1 MIINIVKVFIPTLVS
16 FALGMIIST
25 PLAGFLYEKKMWKKK
40 SVQTTLSG
48 EAAVISAKLH
58 NDEDR
63 KTPRMGGVVIWGSTL
78 LTILLFWAI
87 SFFFPTS
94 LTGKL
99 DFLSRNQTWFPLF
112 ILIAGALCGLLDD
125 YLVCSDKGS
134 YRGGGLSLKTRLG
147 FVFFLGLVSAL
158 WFYFKLDVSTIYI
171 PFHGDLY
178 LGILFIPVFV
188 LFVIGIYSGGI
199 IDGVDGLSGGIFAII
214 YFAYAVLAYFY
225 GQIDLA
231 AYASVIV
238 GAILAFLWYNIPP
251 ARFFNSETGT
261 MALTTSLVV
270 LAFLTKSAA
279 VLPIIAF
286 MLVVT
291 SASSILQILSKKYR
305 HGKKIFVVAPL
316 HNHFQAIG
324 WPASKVTM
332 RYWILGIMFAVMGLV
347 IALIG

>member
-16 FALGMIIST
+16 FGLGMLIS
-25 PLAGFLYEKKMWKKK
+25 PVLAGFLYEKKMWKKK

-48 EAAVISAKLH
+48 EAATISARLH
-58 NDEDR
+58 NDEER

-78 LTILLFWAI
+78 ITILLFWAI
-87 SFFFPTS
+87 SYFFPNS

-147 FVFFLGLVSAL
+147 FVFFLGLASAL
-158 WFYFKLDVSTIYI
+158 WFYFKLDINSIYI

-178 LGILFIPVFV
+178 LGFLFIPVFI

-231 AYASVIV
+231 AYSSVIV
-238 GAILAFLWYNIPP
+238 GAILAFLWFNIPP

-279 VLPIIAF
+279 VLPIIGFLLIA
-286 MLVVT
+286 T

-305 HGKKIFVVAPL
+305 GGKKIFVVAPL

-332 RYWILGIMFAVMGLV
+332 RYWILGIIFAVLGLV
-347 IALIG
+347 TALLG